1 MNAIAA
7 PKSRSI
13 NWLEG
18 ETLSAVVQGLP
29 TFTGAALLLELF
41 GSAQI
46 VNSPGGVVVF
56 VLTTSIFYALMTAWL
71 GPKFPRFFRNSYEPQ
86 FFDASLSFAEKLSR
100 WREKPATSLQLLTNV
115 VLLSLLAVAV
125 MTVG

>member
-18 ETLSAVVQGLP
+18 VTLSALVQGMP
-29 TFTGAALLLELF
+29 TFTAAALLLKLL
-41 GSAQI
+41 GSAAI
-46 VNSPGGVVVF
+46 VNDPGGIAIFVF
-56 VLTTSIFYALMTAWL
+56 TTSIFYGLMTAWL
-71 GPKFPRFFRNSYEPQ
+71 GPKFPRVLKNSHEPL
-86 FFDASLSFAEKLSR
+86 FFDAGLSFSEKLTR
-100 WREKPATSLQLLTNV
+100 WRTQPAVSLQLLTNV

-125 MTVG
+125 MSVG

>member
-18 ETLSAVVQGLP
+18 VTLSALLQGMP
-29 TFTGAALLLELF
+29 TFTAAALLLKLF

-46 VNSPGGVVVF
+46 VNDPGGVAIF
-56 VLTTSIFYALMTAWL
+56 VLTASIFYALMTAWL
-71 GPKFPRFFRNSYEPQ
+71 GPKFLRFFRNSHEPL
-86 FFDASLSFAEKLSR
+86 FFDASLSFAEKLTR

-115 VLLSLLAVAV
+115 VMLSVLAVAV